1 MANITNARQLGAEV
15 REARRERGLS
25 QEGLAAQAGV
35 SRAWLT
41 RFETGHPTA
50 SIEPLFRVLGALD
63 LSLDLAQTYGHR
75 GRGWYPG
82 STCSQVADLHGC
94 TAADAR

>member
-15 REARRERGLS
+15 REARKKRGLS
-25 QEGLAAQAGV
+25 QEDLAAQAGV

-50 SIEPLFRVLGALD
+50 SIEPLFRVLSALD
-63 LSLDLAQTYGHR
+63 LSLDLAERTV
-75 GRGWYPG
+75 
-82 STCSQVADLHGC
+82 TEAE
-94 TAADAR
+94 AAVLAALAARAKP

>member
-15 REARRERGLS
+15 REARKKRGLS
-25 QEGLAAQAGV
+25 QEDLAARAGV

-50 SIEPLFRVLGALD
+50 SIEPLFRVLSALD
-63 LSLDLAQTYGHR
+63 LSLDLAQRTV
-75 GRGWYPG
+75 
-82 STCSQVADLHGC
+82 TEAE
-94 TAADAR
+94 AAVLAALAARAKR

>member
-15 REARRERGLS
+15 REARKRRGLS
-25 QEGLAAQAGV
+25 QEDLAAQAGV

-50 SIEPLFRVLGALD
+50 SIEPLFRVLSALD
-63 LSLDLAQTYGHR
+63 LSLDLAQRTV
-75 GRGWYPG
+75 
-82 STCSQVADLHGC
+82 TEAE
-94 TAADAR
+94 AAVLAALAARAKR

>member
-15 REARRERGLS
+15 REARKKRGLS
-25 QEGLAAQAGV
+25 QEDLAAQAGV

-50 SIEPLFRVLGALD
+50 SIEPLFRVLSALD
-63 LSLDLAQTYGHR
+63 LSLDLAERTV
-75 GRGWYPG
+75 
-82 STCSQVADLHGC
+82 TEAE
-94 TAADAR
+94 AALLAALAARAKR

>member
-15 REARRERGLS
+15 REARKKRGLS
-25 QEGLAAQAGV
+25 QEDLAAQAGV

-50 SIEPLFRVLGALD
+50 SIEPLFRVLSALD
-63 LSLDLAQTYGHR
+63 LSLDLAERTV
-75 GRGWYPG
+75 
-82 STCSQVADLHGC
+82 TEAE
-94 TAADAR
+94 AAVLAALASRPKR

>member
-15 REARRERGLS
+15 REARMRRGLS
-25 QEGLAAQAGV
+25 QEGLAGRAGV
-35 SRAWLT
+35 SRAWLA

-63 LSLDLAQTYGHR
+63 LSLDLAQRTV
-75 GRGWYPG
+75 
-82 STCSQVADLHGC
+82 TEAE
-94 TAADAR
+94 AAVLAALAARAKR